1 MKIGFPAA
9 GLTGEAQVVLSDDF
23 TKSGLMGT
31 YDTQTEKVEVVNR
44 TDIKDFSE
52 WIKKEDIKAVITP
65 EIQVMAL
72 KVFKEMGISVYKA
85 IGTLIKFNAELMFHK
100 SLPTFQA
107 DELMTEGG
115 ASCSPSSCS
124 SCSSTSCK

>member
-9 GLTGEAQVVLSDDF
+9 GASGELQLFLSDDF
-23 TKSGLMGT
+23 TKCGLMGL
-31 YDTQTEKVEVVNR
+31 YDTQTGNVEVIDR
-44 TDIKDFSE
+44 TDIKDLSE
-52 WIKKEDIKAVITP
+52 WVRFQKIKAIITP
-65 EIQVMAL
+65 DIQVMAL

-85 IGTLIKFNAELMFHK
+85 IGTMLTFNVDLMYHK
-100 SLPTFQA
+100 ALPPFQSS
-107 DELMTEGG
+107 EMMTEGG